1 MKKTL
6 IACLLIAALLMALPS
21 LRVSR
26 AETDPFAYSIEAEGP
41 VAENLTH
48 HCRLTSDLKS
58 TAYTW
63 RLTDADLNSSQI
75 LKDGQ
80 RVTLTWREGIPVK
93 TIWMAFKDYPA
104 ADSFT
109 FQQFD
114 REGTLLKEVPGS
126 WYVNQIV
133 SLEEGTRSISVVSKS
148 EINLCSLYAYGEG
161 VIPSYHPWEPTPE
174 KLDYLIVAMHPDDD
188 VLFMGAIVP
197 LYTVEQGW
205 DGSIF
210 YAATR
215 ERVRKDEAGNGAWIM
230 GLRKAPI
237 LGTFPDIPPSYREQ
251 HQDTFQQKDMVRYL
265 VRLFRQYRPEVV
277 FSHDLNG
284 EYGHWQHV
292 ILANAVLEA
301 VPLAAD
307 STYDKKS
314 AAQYGT
320 WEIKKLYLHLYPEN
334 PIQLPATKAI
344 DAYGGLTP
352 VEIATAAFQC
362 HRSQLP
368 SRHAVRNEGVYSLS
382 DFGLA
387 YTTVGLDTPSLNDP
401 FEHIEAASFYSSAG
415 PASTDMPVPTD
426 TSAPADAPTP
436 TDTPVPEDTSA
447 PADASTPT
455 DTPVPEDTPAPADT
469 PMPTDTPVPEDTL
482 VPADT
487 PAPTDVPASQETA
500 AAHTPA
506 PEAPDPEAS
515 APAETPADPEEA
527 SFLSWLL
534 PLLIGIAAILCL
546 SVSFL
551 TKHWWQRILL
561 WLFALLLSLGAALM
575 LVNERRPQVTEPA
588 PTASTAPTAAP
599 VCELSFTTETL
610 PEPAALAPTWYEAI
624 RQAVPADCQ
633 ILWAIPLTD
642 GRFPCDSTELV
653 LPHFSPE
660 DGQLL
665 SYFEQLSAIDAS
677 GSTAYDALLSL
688 METRPDLSL
697 TFTLVVGDQV
707 LTMADEALT
716 VREAP
721 DFQLLEKGLAAFPR
735 LRVLDLTEATID
747 PADVMALSGQYPDL
761 TVSYTVPV
769 GDAHFPVEATSI
781 ALANA
786 NLPNVDELLFALP
799 YLPELQTVDLH
810 GTALGLEDVLSVQA
824 ARPELKILQTVDL
837 LGQKVETDAAE
848 LDLRNASCSVQELI
862 PLLRAFSALKKV
874 YLPEREDTDT
884 AVAQLQSEHP
894 ETVFVRRVTVF
905 GQVMDNAAEE
915 LDVSK
920 TVFKSPEAVLSEI
933 AQLPYLK
940 KLIMCDCGLSN
951 EQMEVLM
958 AARPDV
964 KFVWTIH
971 LRQHAIRTDAIAFS
985 TKNPSKYTQ
994 SYYSDAMNN
1003 RIKKTK
1009 RLKAGDLKDLKYCT
1023 DLLALDLGH
1032 NYLTNEDLEVLQ
1044 YLPHLQLLILAD
1056 NKITDISALSC
1067 LQELQYVELFMN
1079 NIPDVSPLVGL
1090 PHLTD
1095 INIANI
1101 HLEDVTPLLQFT
1113 QAKRLWFSMNGL
1125 SAAQNQAVID
1135 ALPSCVCNCT
1145 TRDETGDGWREGERY
1160 QWLRSFFY
1168 DN

>member
-1 MKKTL
+1 
-6 IACLLIAALLMALPS
+6 
-21 LRVSR
+21 
-26 AETDPFAYSIEAEGP
+26 
-41 VAENLTH
+41 
-48 HCRLTSDLKS
+48 
-58 TAYTW
+58 
-63 RLTDADLNSSQI
+63 
-75 LKDGQ
+75 
-80 RVTLTWREGIPVK
+80 
-93 TIWMAFKDYPA
+93 
-104 ADSFT
+104 
-109 FQQFD
+109 
-114 REGTLLKEVPGS
+114 
-126 WYVNQIV
+126 
-133 SLEEGTRSISVVSKS
+133 
-148 EINLCSLYAYGEG
+148 
-161 VIPSYHPWEPTPE
+161 
-174 KLDYLIVAMHPDDD
+174 
-188 VLFMGAIVP
+188 
-197 LYTVEQGW
+197 
-205 DGSIF
+205 
-210 YAATR
+210 
-215 ERVRKDEAGNGAWIM
+215 
-230 GLRKAPI
+230 
-237 LGTFPDIPPSYREQ
+237 
-251 HQDTFQQKDMVRYL
+251 
-265 VRLFRQYRPEVV
+265 
-277 FSHDLNG
+277 
-284 EYGHWQHV
+284 
-292 ILANAVLEA
+292 
-301 VPLAAD
+301 
-307 STYDKKS
+307 
-314 AAQYGT
+314 
-320 WEIKKLYLHLYPEN
+320 
-334 PIQLPATKAI
+334 
-344 DAYGGLTP
+344 
-352 VEIATAAFQC
+352 
-362 HRSQLP
+362 
-368 SRHAVRNEGVYSLS
+368 
-382 DFGLA
+382 
-387 YTTVGLDTPSLNDP
+387 
-401 FEHIEAASFYSSAG
+401 
-415 PASTDMPVPTD
+415 
-426 TSAPADAPTP
+426 
-436 TDTPVPEDTSA
+436 
-447 PADASTPT
+447 
-455 DTPVPEDTPAPADT
+455 
-469 PMPTDTPVPEDTL
+469 
-482 VPADT
+482 
-487 PAPTDVPASQETA
+487 
-500 AAHTPA
+500 
-506 PEAPDPEAS
+506 
-515 APAETPADPEEA
+515 
-527 SFLSWLL
+527 
-534 PLLIGIAAILCL
+534 
-546 SVSFL
+546 
-551 TKHWWQRILL
+551 
-561 WLFALLLSLGAALM
+561 
-575 LVNERRPQVTEPA
+575 
-588 PTASTAPTAAP
+588 
-599 VCELSFTTETL
+599 
-610 PEPAALAPTWYEAI
+610 
-624 RQAVPADCQ
+624 
-633 ILWAIPLTD
+633 
-642 GRFPCDSTELV
+642 
-653 LPHFSPE
+653 
-660 DGQLL
+660 
-665 SYFEQLSAIDAS
+665 
-677 GSTAYDALLSL
+677 

-1135 ALPSCVCNCT
+1135 ALPGCVCNCT